1 MADDINT
8 VAMRSHRIINYL
20 KNQIM
25 CVKYMLDLSNSHS
38 GIPWKSFPR
47 GRRLS

>member
-25 CVKYMLDLSNSHS
+25 SVKYMLDLSNTNP
-38 GIPWKSFPR
+38 GIP
-47 GRRLS
+47 